1 MIKVGCII
9 ITKIIFPIMPAV
21 GFLSKIVITGNV
33 YIAALTYHA
42 ANILI
47 QIAIVDIFLTK
58 NKRKIATKIPNVS
71 KYAMMYSASNNKDK
85 SFLYVD
91 VNSYAGI
98 TILNNS
104 NSIPPSIC
112 GVLNICLLLQN
123 IPRSMTANIVI
134 NGWNEVIKFINNL
147 FFKI

>member
-1 MIKVGCII
+1 
-9 ITKIIFPIMPAV
+9 MPAV

-33 YIAALTYHA
+33 YIAALAHDAT
-42 ANILI
+42 NILI
-47 QIAIVDIFLTK
+47 QIAIVDIFLTR

-71 KYAMMYSASNNKDK
+71 KYAMMYSVSSNKDK

-104 NSIPPSIC
+104 NSIPSIC
-112 GVLNICLLLQN
+112 GLLNICLLLQN
-123 IPRSMTANIVI
+123 IPRSMAANIVI
-134 NGWNEVIKFINNL
+134 RERIRS
-147 FFKI
+147 